1 MVVYLPYGDGLVQ
14 VLHLFPQAVQF
25 LSYAF
30 LLVPSTP
37 YLISYDSVMR
47 IKSLKLCTILNA
59 LATRYS
65 SQRPLCRQPLDALP
79 AGTNFSKGVYTME
92 LSSSLEKNIER
103 IESIFPIP
111 KSFDIVTRN
120 LLLGETKAYWIG
132 INGFCRVEL
141 LQQIFSDLQNP
152 LYMND
157 SKIEDIERYLNAKIG
172 YAQASLSS
180 SWEDITRNIL
190 SGPSVLF
197 IDGFSQAIVIDVR
210 TYPARN
216 VSEPDTE
223 RVTLGAR
230 DGFVET
236 MLFNTNLIRRRIRS
250 PRLTFEM
257 TSIGKE
263 SKTDVAIT
271 YIDSNVNR
279 DLLAKLKQA
288 LNSLA
293 VTSLTMG
300 AKSLEELLVKKRWF
314 HPLPCMHYT
323 ERPDVA
329 CSFLMEGHIVLIVDN
344 SPSVLILPCTIF
356 QFMQSPE
363 DYYKSPVVG
372 TYFRL
377 IRFMCIPVSLILM
390 PLFLLLTVYF
400 PGFSEKWGILSS
412 ESLPGPTIIFYVFAV
427 EFLLD
432 LFKYSAS
439 VSSNRFSG
447 SLSIIGGLIIGDIAV
462 ELNWASIEILFYAAV
477 TLLTS
482 LSLAS
487 IEFGD
492 GLRVY
497 RLFLV
502 ITTALF
508 GLWGFLGGII
518 LVLFSVITTPV
529 FGGMSYFWP
538 LYPFCWKALRT
549 LLLRC
554 PTASAQPSKVWKHH

>member
-1 MVVYLPYGDGLVQ
+1 
-14 VLHLFPQAVQF
+14 
-25 LSYAF
+25 
-30 LLVPSTP
+30 
-37 YLISYDSVMR
+37 
-47 IKSLKLCTILNA
+47 
-59 LATRYS
+59 
-65 SQRPLCRQPLDALP
+65 
-79 AGTNFSKGVYTME
+79 ME
-92 LSSSLEKNIER
+92 LSSSLEKNIEQ
-103 IESIFPIP
+103 IQSVFPIP
-111 KSFDIVTRN
+111 QSFDIVTRR
-120 LLLGETKAYWIG
+120 LFLGETKAYWIG

-141 LQQIFSDLQNP
+141 LQKIFSDLQNP
-152 LYMND
+152 IYMKDNR
-157 SKIEDIERYLNAKIG
+157 IEDIERYMNAKIG
-172 YAQASLSS
+172 YAQASLSG
-180 SWEDITRNIL
+180 SWEDIISNIL
-190 SGPSVLF
+190 SGPSALF
-197 IDGFSQAIVIDVR
+197 IDGFAQAIMIDVR
-210 TYPARN
+210 TYPARS

-257 TSIGKE
+257 QSIGAE
-263 SKTDVAIT
+263 SKTDVAIA
-271 YIDSNVNR
+271 YLDNNVNHEF
-279 DLLAKLKQA
+279 LARLKQ
-288 LNSLA
+288 SLTGLS

-329 CSFLMEGHIVLIVDN
+329 CSFLMEGHIVVIVDN
-344 SPSVLILPCTIF
+344 SPSVLILPCTVF

-377 IRFMCIPVSLILM
+377 IRFLCIPVSLILM

-400 PGFSEKWGILSS
+400 PEFSEKWEILST
-412 ESLPGPTIIFYVFAV
+412 ESLPGPTIIFYIFAV

-439 VSSNRFSG
+439 VSSSRFSG

-462 ELNWASIEILFYAAV
+462 ELNWASVEILFYAAV

-487 IEFGD
+487 IEFSD
-492 GLRVY
+492 ALRVY

-508 GLWGFLGGII
+508 GLWGFLGGLA
-518 LVLFSVITTPV
+518 LVLLSVITTPT

-538 LYPFCWKALRT
+538 LYPFQWKALCT
-549 LLLRC
+549 LLLRY
-554 PTASAQPSKVWKHH
+554 PTASAQPSKVWKHR

>member
-1 MVVYLPYGDGLVQ
+1 
-14 VLHLFPQAVQF
+14 
-25 LSYAF
+25 
-30 LLVPSTP
+30 
-37 YLISYDSVMR
+37 
-47 IKSLKLCTILNA
+47 
-59 LATRYS
+59 
-65 SQRPLCRQPLDALP
+65 
-79 AGTNFSKGVYTME
+79 ME
-92 LSSSLEKNIER
+92 LSSSLEKNIEQ
-103 IESIFPIP
+103 IQSVFPIP
-111 KSFDIVTRN
+111 QSFDIVTRR
-120 LLLGETKAYWIG
+120 LFLGETKAYWIG

-152 LYMND
+152 IYMKDNR
-157 SKIEDIERYLNAKIG
+157 IEDIERYMNAKIG
-172 YAQASLSS
+172 YAQASLSG
-180 SWEDITRNIL
+180 SWEDIISNIL
-190 SGPSVLF
+190 SGPSALF
-197 IDGFSQAIVIDVR
+197 IDGFAQAIMIDVR
-210 TYPARN
+210 TYPARS

-257 TSIGKE
+257 QSIGAE
-263 SKTDVAIT
+263 SKTDVAIA
-271 YIDSNVNR
+271 YLDNNVNHEF
-279 DLLAKLKQA
+279 LARLKQ
-288 LNSLA
+288 SLTGLS

-329 CSFLMEGHIVLIVDN
+329 CSFLMEGHIVVIVDN
-344 SPSVLILPCTIF
+344 SPSVLILPCTVF

-377 IRFMCIPVSLILM
+377 IRFLCIPVSLILM

-400 PGFSEKWGILSS
+400 PEFSEKWEILST
-412 ESLPGPTIIFYVFAV
+412 ESLPGPTIIFYIFAV

-439 VSSNRFSG
+439 VSSSRFSG

-462 ELNWASIEILFYAAV
+462 ELNWASVEILFYAAV

-487 IEFGD
+487 IEFSD
-492 GLRVY
+492 ALRVY

-508 GLWGFLGGII
+508 GLWGFLGGLA
-518 LVLFSVITTPV
+518 LVLLSVITTPT
-529 FGGMSYFWP
+529 FGGMSFFWP
-538 LYPFCWKALRT
+538 LYPFQWKALCT
-549 LLLRC
+549 LLLRY
-554 PTASAQPSKVWKHH
+554 PTASAQPSKVWKHR

>member
-1 MVVYLPYGDGLVQ
+1 MKDN
-14 VLHLFPQAVQF
+14 
-25 LSYAF
+25 
-30 LLVPSTP
+30 
-37 YLISYDSVMR
+37 R
-47 IKSLKLCTILNA
+47 
-59 LATRYS
+59 
-65 SQRPLCRQPLDALP
+65 
-79 AGTNFSKGVYTME
+79 
-92 LSSSLEKNIER
+92 
-103 IESIFPIP
+103 
-111 KSFDIVTRN
+111 
-120 LLLGETKAYWIG
+120 
-132 INGFCRVEL
+132 
-141 LQQIFSDLQNP
+141 
-152 LYMND
+152 
-157 SKIEDIERYLNAKIG
+157 IEDIERYMNAKIG

-180 SWEDITRNIL
+180 SWEDIISNIL
-190 SGPSVLF
+190 SGPSALF
-197 IDGFSQAIVIDVR
+197 IDGFAQAIMIDVR
-210 TYPARN
+210 TYPARS

-257 TSIGKE
+257 QSIGAE
-263 SKTDVAIT
+263 SKTDVAIA
-271 YIDSNVNR
+271 YLDNNVNQEF
-279 DLLAKLKQA
+279 LARLKQ
-288 LNSLA
+288 SLTGLS

-300 AKSLEELLVKKRWF
+300 TKSLEELLVKKRWF

-329 CSFLMEGHIVLIVDN
+329 CSFLMEGHIVVIVDN
-344 SPSVLILPCTIF
+344 SPSVLILPCTVF

-377 IRFMCIPVSLILM
+377 IRFLCIPVSLILM

-400 PGFSEKWGILSS
+400 PEFSEKWEILST
-412 ESLPGPTIIFYVFAV
+412 ESLPGPTIIFYIFAV

-439 VSSNRFSG
+439 VSSSRFSG

-462 ELNWASIEILFYAAV
+462 ELNWASVEILFYAAV

-487 IEFGD
+487 IEFSD
-492 GLRVY
+492 ALRVY

-508 GLWGFLGGII
+508 GLWGFLGGLA
-518 LVLFSVITTPV
+518 LVLLSVITTPT

-538 LYPFCWKALRT
+538 LYPFQWKALCT
-549 LLLRC
+549 LLLRY
-554 PTASAQPSKVWKHH
+554 PTASAQPSKVWKHR

>member
-1 MVVYLPYGDGLVQ
+1 
-14 VLHLFPQAVQF
+14 
-25 LSYAF
+25 
-30 LLVPSTP
+30 
-37 YLISYDSVMR
+37 
-47 IKSLKLCTILNA
+47 
-59 LATRYS
+59 
-65 SQRPLCRQPLDALP
+65 
-79 AGTNFSKGVYTME
+79 ME
-92 LSSSLEKNIER
+92 LSSSLEKNIEQ
-103 IESIFPIP
+103 IQSVFPIP
-111 KSFDIVTRN
+111 QSFDIVTRR
-120 LLLGETKAYWIG
+120 LFLGETKAYWIG

-152 LYMND
+152 IYMKDNR
-157 SKIEDIERYLNAKIG
+157 IEDIERYMNAKIG
-172 YAQASLSS
+172 YAQASLSG
-180 SWEDITRNIL
+180 SWEDIISNIL
-190 SGPSVLF
+190 SGPSALF
-197 IDGFSQAIVIDVR
+197 IDGFAQAIMIDVR
-210 TYPARN
+210 TYPARS

-257 TSIGKE
+257 QSIGAE
-263 SKTDVAIT
+263 SKTDVAIA
-271 YIDSNVNR
+271 YLDNDVNHEF
-279 DLLAKLKQA
+279 LARLKQ
-288 LNSLA
+288 SLTGLS

-329 CSFLMEGHIVLIVDN
+329 CSFLMEGHIVVIVDN
-344 SPSVLILPCTIF
+344 SPSVLILPCTVF

-377 IRFMCIPVSLILM
+377 IRFLCIPVSLILM

-400 PGFSEKWGILSS
+400 PEFSEKWEILST
-412 ESLPGPTIIFYVFAV
+412 ESLPGPTIIFYIFAV

-439 VSSNRFSG
+439 VSSSRFSG

-462 ELNWASIEILFYAAV
+462 ELNWASVEILFYAAV

-487 IEFGD
+487 IEFSD
-492 GLRVY
+492 ALRVY

-508 GLWGFLGGII
+508 GLWGFLGGLA
-518 LVLFSVITTPV
+518 LVLLSVITTPT

-538 LYPFCWKALRT
+538 LYPFQWKALCT
-549 LLLRC
+549 LLLRY
-554 PTASAQPSKVWKHH
+554 PTASAQPSKVWKHR

>member
-1 MVVYLPYGDGLVQ
+1 M
-14 VLHLFPQAVQF
+14 
-25 LSYAF
+25 
-30 LLVPSTP
+30 
-37 YLISYDSVMR
+37 
-47 IKSLKLCTILNA
+47 
-59 LATRYS
+59 
-65 SQRPLCRQPLDALP
+65 
-79 AGTNFSKGVYTME
+79 
-92 LSSSLEKNIER
+92 
-103 IESIFPIP
+103 
-111 KSFDIVTRN
+111 
-120 LLLGETKAYWIG
+120 GETKAYWIG

-152 LYMND
+152 IYMKDNR
-157 SKIEDIERYLNAKIG
+157 IEDIERYMNAKIG
-172 YAQASLSS
+172 YAQASLSG
-180 SWEDITRNIL
+180 SWEDIISNIL
-190 SGPSVLF
+190 SGPSALF
-197 IDGFSQAIVIDVR
+197 IDGFAQAIMIDVR
-210 TYPARN
+210 TYPARS

-257 TSIGKE
+257 QSIGAE
-263 SKTDVAIT
+263 SKTDVAIA
-271 YIDSNVNR
+271 YLDNNVNHEF
-279 DLLAKLKQA
+279 LARLKQ
-288 LNSLA
+288 SLTGLS

-329 CSFLMEGHIVLIVDN
+329 CSFLMEGHIVVIVDN
-344 SPSVLILPCTIF
+344 SPSVLILPCTVF

-377 IRFMCIPVSLILM
+377 IRFLCIPVSLILM

-400 PGFSEKWGILSS
+400 PEFSEKWEILST
-412 ESLPGPTIIFYVFAV
+412 ESLPGPTIIFYIFAV

-439 VSSNRFSG
+439 VSSSRFSG

-462 ELNWASIEILFYAAV
+462 ELNWASVEILFYAAV

-487 IEFGD
+487 IEFSD
-492 GLRVY
+492 ALRVY

-508 GLWGFLGGII
+508 GLWGFLGGLA
-518 LVLFSVITTPV
+518 LVLLSVITTPT

-538 LYPFCWKALRT
+538 LYPFQWKALCT
-549 LLLRC
+549 LLLRY
-554 PTASAQPSKVWKHH
+554 PTASAQPSKVWKHR

>member
-1 MVVYLPYGDGLVQ
+1 
-14 VLHLFPQAVQF
+14 
-25 LSYAF
+25 
-30 LLVPSTP
+30 
-37 YLISYDSVMR
+37 
-47 IKSLKLCTILNA
+47 
-59 LATRYS
+59 
-65 SQRPLCRQPLDALP
+65 
-79 AGTNFSKGVYTME
+79 ME
-92 LSSSLEKNIER
+92 LSSSLEKKIEQ
-103 IESIFPIP
+103 IQSVFPIP
-111 KSFDIVTRN
+111 HSFDIVTRR
-120 LLLGETKAYWIG
+120 LFLGETKAYWIG

-152 LYMND
+152 IYMKDNR
-157 SKIEDIERYLNAKIG
+157 IEDIERYMNAKIG
-172 YAQASLSS
+172 YAQASLSG
-180 SWEDITRNIL
+180 SWEDIISNIL
-190 SGPSVLF
+190 SGPSALF
-197 IDGFSQAIVIDVR
+197 IDGFAQAIMIDVR
-210 TYPARN
+210 TYPARS

-257 TSIGKE
+257 QSIGAE
-263 SKTDVAIT
+263 SKTDVAIA
-271 YIDSNVNR
+271 YLDNNVNHEF
-279 DLLAKLKQA
+279 LARLKQ
-288 LNSLA
+288 SLTGLS

-329 CSFLMEGHIVLIVDN
+329 CSFLMEGHIVVIVDN
-344 SPSVLILPCTIF
+344 SPSVLILPCTVF

-377 IRFMCIPVSLILM
+377 IRFLCIPVSLILM

-400 PGFSEKWGILSS
+400 PEFSEKWEILST
-412 ESLPGPTIIFYVFAV
+412 ESLPGPTIIFYIFAV

-439 VSSNRFSG
+439 VSSSRFSG

-462 ELNWASIEILFYAAV
+462 ELNWASVEILFYAAV

-487 IEFGD
+487 IEFSD
-492 GLRVY
+492 ALRVY

-508 GLWGFLGGII
+508 GLWGFLGGLA
-518 LVLFSVITTPV
+518 LVLLSVITTPT

-538 LYPFCWKALRT
+538 LYPFQWKALCT
-549 LLLRC
+549 LLLRY
-554 PTASAQPSKVWKHH
+554 PTASAQPSKVWKHR

>member
-1 MVVYLPYGDGLVQ
+1 
-14 VLHLFPQAVQF
+14 
-25 LSYAF
+25 
-30 LLVPSTP
+30 
-37 YLISYDSVMR
+37 
-47 IKSLKLCTILNA
+47 
-59 LATRYS
+59 
-65 SQRPLCRQPLDALP
+65 
-79 AGTNFSKGVYTME
+79 ME
-92 LSSSLEKNIER
+92 LSSSLEKNIEQ
-103 IESIFPIP
+103 IQSVFPIP
-111 KSFDIVTRN
+111 QSFDIVTRR
-120 LLLGETKAYWIG
+120 LFLGVTKAYWIG

-152 LYMND
+152 IYMKDN
-157 SKIEDIERYLNAKIG
+157 KIEDIERYMNAKIG

-180 SWEDITRNIL
+180 SWEDIIRNIL
-190 SGPSVLF
+190 SGPSALF
-197 IDGFSQAIVIDVR
+197 IDGFAQAIMIDVR
-210 TYPARN
+210 TYPARS

-257 TSIGKE
+257 QSIGAE
-263 SKTDVAIT
+263 SKTDVAIA
-271 YIDSNVNR
+271 YLDNNVNHEF
-279 DLLAKLKQA
+279 LARLKQ
-288 LNSLA
+288 SLTGLS

-329 CSFLMEGHIVLIVDN
+329 CSFLMEGHIVVIVDN

-377 IRFMCIPVSLILM
+377 IRFLCIPVSLILM

-400 PGFSEKWGILSS
+400 PEFSEKWEILST
-412 ESLPGPTIIFYVFAV
+412 ESLPGPTIIFYIFAV

-439 VSSNRFSG
+439 VSSSRFSG

-462 ELNWASIEILFYAAV
+462 ELNWASVEILFYAAV

-487 IEFGD
+487 IEFSD
-492 GLRVY
+492 ALRVY

-508 GLWGFLGGII
+508 GLWGFLGGLA
-518 LVLFSVITTPV
+518 LVLLSVITTPT

-538 LYPFCWKALRT
+538 LYPFQWKALCT
-549 LLLRC
+549 LLLRY
-554 PTASAQPSKVWKHH
+554 PTASAQPSKVWKHR

>member
-1 MVVYLPYGDGLVQ
+1 
-14 VLHLFPQAVQF
+14 
-25 LSYAF
+25 
-30 LLVPSTP
+30 
-37 YLISYDSVMR
+37 
-47 IKSLKLCTILNA
+47 
-59 LATRYS
+59 
-65 SQRPLCRQPLDALP
+65 
-79 AGTNFSKGVYTME
+79 ME
-92 LSSSLEKNIER
+92 LSSSLEKNIEQ
-103 IESIFPIP
+103 IQSVFPIP
-111 KSFDIVTRN
+111 QSFDIVTRR
-120 LLLGETKAYWIG
+120 LFLGETKAYWIG

-152 LYMND
+152 IYMKDNR
-157 SKIEDIERYLNAKIG
+157 IEDIERYMNAKIG
-172 YAQASLSS
+172 YAQASLSG
-180 SWEDITRNIL
+180 SWEDIISNIL
-190 SGPSVLF
+190 SGPSALF
-197 IDGFSQAIVIDVR
+197 IDGFAQAIMIDVR
-210 TYPARN
+210 TYPARS

-257 TSIGKE
+257 QSIGAE
-263 SKTDVAIT
+263 SKTDVAIA
-271 YIDSNVNR
+271 YLDNNVNHEF
-279 DLLAKLKQA
+279 LARLKQ
-288 LNSLA
+288 SLTGLS

-329 CSFLMEGHIVLIVDN
+329 CSFLMEGHIVVIVDN
-344 SPSVLILPCTIF
+344 SPSVLILPCTVF

-377 IRFMCIPVSLILM
+377 IRFLCIPVSLILM

-400 PGFSEKWGILSS
+400 PEFSEKWEILST
-412 ESLPGPTIIFYVFAV
+412 ESLPGPTIIFYIFAV

-439 VSSNRFSG
+439 VSSSRFSG

-462 ELNWASIEILFYAAV
+462 ELNWASVEILFYAAV

-487 IEFGD
+487 IEFSD
-492 GLRVY
+492 ALRVY

-508 GLWGFLGGII
+508 GRWGFLGGLA
-518 LVLFSVITTPV
+518 LVLLSVITTPT

-538 LYPFCWKALRT
+538 LYPFQWKALCT
-549 LLLRC
+549 LLLRY
-554 PTASAQPSKVWKHH
+554 PTASAQPSKVWKHR

>member
-1 MVVYLPYGDGLVQ
+1 
-14 VLHLFPQAVQF
+14 
-25 LSYAF
+25 
-30 LLVPSTP
+30 
-37 YLISYDSVMR
+37 
-47 IKSLKLCTILNA
+47 
-59 LATRYS
+59 
-65 SQRPLCRQPLDALP
+65 
-79 AGTNFSKGVYTME
+79 ME
-92 LSSSLEKNIER
+92 LSSSLEKNIEQ
-103 IESIFPIP
+103 IQSVFPIP
-111 KSFDIVTRN
+111 QSFDIVTRR
-120 LLLGETKAYWIG
+120 LFLGETKAYWIG

-152 LYMND
+152 IYMKDNR
-157 SKIEDIERYLNAKIG
+157 IEDIERYMNAKIG
-172 YAQASLSS
+172 YAQASLSG
-180 SWEDITRNIL
+180 SWEDIISNIL
-190 SGPSVLF
+190 SGPSALF
-197 IDGFSQAIVIDVR
+197 IDGFAQAIMIDVR
-210 TYPARN
+210 TYPARS

-257 TSIGKE
+257 QSIGAE
-263 SKTDVAIT
+263 SKTDVAIA
-271 YIDSNVNR
+271 YLDNNVNHEF
-279 DLLAKLKQA
+279 LAQLKQ
-288 LNSLA
+288 SLTGLS

-329 CSFLMEGHIVLIVDN
+329 CSFLMEGHIVVIVDN
-344 SPSVLILPCTIF
+344 SPSVLILPCTVF

-377 IRFMCIPVSLILM
+377 IRFLCIPVSLILM

-400 PGFSEKWGILSS
+400 PEFSEKWEILST
-412 ESLPGPTIIFYVFAV
+412 ESLPGPTIIFYIFAV

-439 VSSNRFSG
+439 VSSSRFSG

-462 ELNWASIEILFYAAV
+462 ELNWASVEILFYAAV

-487 IEFGD
+487 IEFSD
-492 GLRVY
+492 ALRVY

-508 GLWGFLGGII
+508 GLWGFLGGLA
-518 LVLFSVITTPV
+518 LVLLSVITTPT

-538 LYPFCWKALRT
+538 LYPFQWKALCT
-549 LLLRC
+549 LLLRY
-554 PTASAQPSKVWKHH
+554 PTASAQPSKVWKHR

>member
-1 MVVYLPYGDGLVQ
+1 
-14 VLHLFPQAVQF
+14 
-25 LSYAF
+25 
-30 LLVPSTP
+30 
-37 YLISYDSVMR
+37 
-47 IKSLKLCTILNA
+47 
-59 LATRYS
+59 
-65 SQRPLCRQPLDALP
+65 
-79 AGTNFSKGVYTME
+79 ME
-92 LSSSLEKNIER
+92 LSSSLEKNIEQ
-103 IESIFPIP
+103 IQSVFPIP
-111 KSFDIVTRN
+111 QSFDIVTRR
-120 LLLGETKAYWIG
+120 LFLGETKAYWIG
-132 INGFCRVEL
+132 INGFCRGEL

-152 LYMND
+152 IYMKDNR
-157 SKIEDIERYLNAKIG
+157 IEDIERYMNAKIG
-172 YAQASLSS
+172 YAQASLSG
-180 SWEDITRNIL
+180 SWEDIISNIL
-190 SGPSVLF
+190 SGPSALF
-197 IDGFSQAIVIDVR
+197 IDGFAQAIMIDVR
-210 TYPARN
+210 TYPARS

-257 TSIGKE
+257 QSIGAE
-263 SKTDVAIT
+263 SKTDVAIA
-271 YIDSNVNR
+271 YLDNNVNHEF
-279 DLLAKLKQA
+279 LARLKQ
-288 LNSLA
+288 SLTGLS

-329 CSFLMEGHIVLIVDN
+329 CSFLMEGHIVVIVDN
-344 SPSVLILPCTIF
+344 SPSVLILPCTVF

-377 IRFMCIPVSLILM
+377 IRFLCIPVSLILM

-400 PGFSEKWGILSS
+400 PEFSEKWEILST
-412 ESLPGPTIIFYVFAV
+412 ESLPGPTIIFYIFAV

-439 VSSNRFSG
+439 VSSSRFSG

-462 ELNWASIEILFYAAV
+462 ELNWASVEILFYAAV

-487 IEFGD
+487 IEFSD
-492 GLRVY
+492 ALRVY

-508 GLWGFLGGII
+508 GLWGFLGGLA
-518 LVLFSVITTPV
+518 LVLLSVITTPT

-538 LYPFCWKALRT
+538 LYPFQWKALCT
-549 LLLRC
+549 LLLRY
-554 PTASAQPSKVWKHH
+554 PTASAQPSKVWKHR

>member
-1 MVVYLPYGDGLVQ
+1 
-14 VLHLFPQAVQF
+14 
-25 LSYAF
+25 
-30 LLVPSTP
+30 
-37 YLISYDSVMR
+37 
-47 IKSLKLCTILNA
+47 
-59 LATRYS
+59 
-65 SQRPLCRQPLDALP
+65 
-79 AGTNFSKGVYTME
+79 ME
-92 LSSSLEKNIER
+92 LSSSLEKNIEQ
-103 IESIFPIP
+103 IQSVFPIP
-111 KSFDIVTRN
+111 QSFDIVTRR
-120 LLLGETKAYWIG
+120 LFLGETKAYWIG

-152 LYMND
+152 IYMKDNR
-157 SKIEDIERYLNAKIG
+157 IEDIERYMNAKIG
-172 YAQASLSS
+172 YAQASLSG
-180 SWEDITRNIL
+180 SWEDIISNIL
-190 SGPSVLF
+190 SGPSALF
-197 IDGFSQAIVIDVR
+197 IDGFAQAIMIDVR
-210 TYPARN
+210 TYPARS

-257 TSIGKE
+257 QSIGAE
-263 SKTDVAIT
+263 SKTDVAIA
-271 YIDSNVNR
+271 YLDNNVNHEF
-279 DLLAKLKQA
+279 LARLKQ
-288 LNSLA
+288 SLTGLS

-329 CSFLMEGHIVLIVDN
+329 CSFLMEGHIVVIVDN
-344 SPSVLILPCTIF
+344 SPSVLILPCTVF

-377 IRFMCIPVSLILM
+377 IRFLCIPVSLILM

-400 PGFSEKWGILSS
+400 PEFSEKWEILST
-412 ESLPGPTIIFYVFAV
+412 ESLPGPTIIFYIFAV

-439 VSSNRFSG
+439 VSSSRFSG

-462 ELNWASIEILFYAAV
+462 ELNWASVEILFYAAV

-487 IEFGD
+487 IEFSD
-492 GLRVY
+492 ALRVY

-508 GLWGFLGGII
+508 GLWGFLGGLA
-518 LVLFSVITTPV
+518 LVLLSVITTPT
-529 FGGMSYFWP
+529 FGDMSYFWP
-538 LYPFCWKALRT
+538 LYPFQWKALCT
-549 LLLRC
+549 LLLRY
-554 PTASAQPSKVWKHH
+554 PTASAQPSKVWKHR

>member
-1 MVVYLPYGDGLVQ
+1 
-14 VLHLFPQAVQF
+14 
-25 LSYAF
+25 
-30 LLVPSTP
+30 
-37 YLISYDSVMR
+37 
-47 IKSLKLCTILNA
+47 
-59 LATRYS
+59 
-65 SQRPLCRQPLDALP
+65 
-79 AGTNFSKGVYTME
+79 ME
-92 LSSSLEKNIER
+92 LSSSLEKNIEQ
-103 IESIFPIP
+103 IQSVFPIP
-111 KSFDIVTRN
+111 QSFDIVTRR
-120 LLLGETKAYWIG
+120 LFLGETKAYWIG

-152 LYMND
+152 IYMKDN
-157 SKIEDIERYLNAKIG
+157 KIEDIERYMNAKIG

-180 SWEDITRNIL
+180 SWEDIIRNIL
-190 SGPSVLF
+190 SGPSALF
-197 IDGFSQAIVIDVR
+197 IDGFAQAIMIDVR
-210 TYPARN
+210 TYPARS

-257 TSIGKE
+257 QSIGAE
-263 SKTDVAIT
+263 SKTDVVIA
-271 YIDSNVNR
+271 YLDNNVNQEF
-279 DLLAKLKQA
+279 LARLKQ
-288 LNSLA
+288 SLTGLS

-329 CSFLMEGHIVLIVDN
+329 CSFLMEGHIVVIVDN
-344 SPSVLILPCTIF
+344 SPSVLILPCTVF

-377 IRFMCIPVSLILM
+377 IRFLCIPVSLILM

-400 PGFSEKWGILSS
+400 PEFSEKWEILST
-412 ESLPGPTIIFYVFAV
+412 ESLPGPTIIFYIFAV

-439 VSSNRFSG
+439 VSSSRFSG

-462 ELNWASIEILFYAAV
+462 ELNWASVEILFYAAV

-487 IEFGD
+487 IEFSD
-492 GLRVY
+492 ALRVY

-508 GLWGFLGGII
+508 GLWGFLGGLA
-518 LVLFSVITTPV
+518 LVLLSVITTPT

-538 LYPFCWKALRT
+538 LYPFQWKALCT
-549 LLLRC
+549 LLLRY
-554 PTASAQPSKVWKHH
+554 PTASAQPSKVWKHR

>member
-1 MVVYLPYGDGLVQ
+1 
-14 VLHLFPQAVQF
+14 
-25 LSYAF
+25 
-30 LLVPSTP
+30 
-37 YLISYDSVMR
+37 
-47 IKSLKLCTILNA
+47 
-59 LATRYS
+59 
-65 SQRPLCRQPLDALP
+65 
-79 AGTNFSKGVYTME
+79 ME
-92 LSSSLEKNIER
+92 LSSSLEKNIEQ
-103 IESIFPIP
+103 IQSVFPIP
-111 KSFDIVTRN
+111 QSFDIVTRR
-120 LLLGETKAYWIG
+120 LFLGETKAYWIG

-152 LYMND
+152 IYMKDNR
-157 SKIEDIERYLNAKIG
+157 IEDIERYMNAKIG
-172 YAQASLSS
+172 YAQASLSG
-180 SWEDITRNIL
+180 SWEDIISNIL
-190 SGPSVLF
+190 SGPSALF
-197 IDGFSQAIVIDVR
+197 IDGFAQAIMIDVR
-210 TYPARN
+210 TYPARS

-257 TSIGKE
+257 QSIGAE
-263 SKTDVAIT
+263 SKTDVVIA
-271 YIDSNVNR
+271 YLDNNVNQEF
-279 DLLAKLKQA
+279 LARLKQ
-288 LNSLA
+288 SLTGLS

-329 CSFLMEGHIVLIVDN
+329 CSFLMEGHIVVIVDN

-377 IRFMCIPVSLILM
+377 IRFLCIPVSLILI

-400 PGFSEKWGILSS
+400 PEFSEKWEILST
-412 ESLPGPTIIFYVFAV
+412 ESLPGPTIIFYIFAV

-439 VSSNRFSG
+439 VSSSRFSG

-462 ELNWASIEILFYAAV
+462 ELNWASVEILFYAAV

-487 IEFGD
+487 IEFSD
-492 GLRVY
+492 ALRVY

-508 GLWGFLGGII
+508 GLWGFLGGLA
-518 LVLFSVITTPV
+518 LVLLSVITTPT

-538 LYPFCWKALRT
+538 LYPFQWKALCT
-549 LLLRC
+549 LLLRY
-554 PTASAQPSKVWKHH
+554 PTASAQPSKVWKHR

>member
-1 MVVYLPYGDGLVQ
+1 
-14 VLHLFPQAVQF
+14 
-25 LSYAF
+25 
-30 LLVPSTP
+30 
-37 YLISYDSVMR
+37 
-47 IKSLKLCTILNA
+47 
-59 LATRYS
+59 
-65 SQRPLCRQPLDALP
+65 
-79 AGTNFSKGVYTME
+79 ME
-92 LSSSLEKNIER
+92 LSSSLEKNIEQ
-103 IESIFPIP
+103 IQSVFPIP
-111 KSFDIVTRN
+111 QSFDIVTRR
-120 LLLGETKAYWIG
+120 LFLGETKAYWIG

-152 LYMND
+152 IYMKDNR
-157 SKIEDIERYLNAKIG
+157 IEDIERYMNAKIG
-172 YAQASLSS
+172 YAQASLSG
-180 SWEDITRNIL
+180 SWEDIISNIL
-190 SGPSVLF
+190 SGPSALF
-197 IDGFSQAIVIDVR
+197 IDGFAQAIMIDVR
-210 TYPARN
+210 TYPARS

-257 TSIGKE
+257 QSIGAE
-263 SKTDVAIT
+263 SKTDVAIA
-271 YIDSNVNR
+271 YLDNNVNHEF
-279 DLLAKLKQA
+279 LARLKQ
-288 LNSLA
+288 SLTGLS

-329 CSFLMEGHIVLIVDN
+329 CSFLMEGHIVVIVDN
-344 SPSVLILPCTIF
+344 SPSVLILPCTVF

-377 IRFMCIPVSLILM
+377 IRFLCIPVSLILM

-400 PGFSEKWGILSS
+400 PEFSEKWEILST
-412 ESLPGPTIIFYVFAV
+412 ESLPGPTIIFYIFAV

-439 VSSNRFSG
+439 VSSSRFSG

-462 ELNWASIEILFYAAV
+462 ELNWASVEILFYAAV

-487 IEFGD
+487 IEFSD
-492 GLRVY
+492 ALRVY

-508 GLWGFLGGII
+508 GLWGFLGGLA
-518 LVLFSVITTPV
+518 LVLLSVITTPTV
-529 FGGMSYFWP
+529 GGMSYFWP
-538 LYPFCWKALRT
+538 LYPFQWKALCT
-549 LLLRC
+549 LLLRY
-554 PTASAQPSKVWKHH
+554 PTASAQPSKVWKHR